1 MAWSVWGQRFAWLGL
16 GCTMKQSWEAQQLLE
31 QTSVH
36 PASGLTSVHTL
47 VLHGVPPSSC
57 FLSVPTVLQPA
68 KGVCL
73 LHAGPQELDAQSVV

>member
-1 MAWSVWGQRFAWLGL
+1 MGPDFCLAPAGAND
-16 GCTMKQSWEAQQLLE
+16 EAVTGRPAAAQ

-36 PASGLTSVHTL
+36 LASGLTSVHTL

-73 LHAGPQELDAQSVV
+73 LQAGPQEWDAQFVI